1 MASGYASAM
10 EPSLAAEKA
19 FDGRAFARTLGSDAG
34 VYRMFDAEA
43 HLLYVGKAKNLR
55 RRVESYFSRPQLDS
69 RLASMVRQVARIEV
83 IVTRTEVDAL
93 LLENRLIKTLK
104 PRYNIELKD
113 DKSYPYLFL
122 PEGEAFPRLQFYRGA
137 RDRKGRYFGPFVSA
151 WAVRE
156 TLSALHR
163 LFQLRSCEDAVFRSR
178 TRPCLEHQLKRCSA
192 PCVGLIREDVYADQ
206 VRLATLFLEG
216 RSNLVCEALIVQ
228 MDAAAQALDF
238 ERAAELRDRLAALQR
253 VQAKQSVEAGSGD
266 LDVVSV
272 LVEGGIAAI
281 HQMSLR
287 GGMNRGGHTLLPR
300 LPTPMEAAVLLESFL
315 VQHYADHALPPEILL
330 HPAPVD
336 VQLLAEALSAL
347 AAERGQPAPR
357 LVSAPRADRARWL
370 EMSLNSAR
378 AMLAAELLSQRTLA
392 SRYVALNGLLG
403 PHGLPERVERIECFD
418 ISHTMGEAT
427 VASCVVFGPEG
438 PLKHEYRRYN
448 IEGVTGGDDYAA
460 MEQALRRRFLKV
472 RDGDSKAPD
481 LLLIDG
487 GRGQLTRA
495 FAVLDELG
503 VPVPLTV
510 GVAKGEARK
519 AGAETL
525 LVGRAMIEITPGG
538 ESLASHLIQQ
548 VRDEAHRFAITG
560 HRARRA
566 KARNTSPLEDIEG
579 IGPKRRQALLKQ
591 FGGLRGLKRASVD
604 DLLRVP
610 GISAE
615 LATRIVAA
623 LKSG

>member
-1 MASGYASAM
+1 MQ
-10 EPSLAAEKA
+10 PSSSPPEST
-19 FDGRAFARTLGSDAG
+19 FDGRAFARTLSSEAG
-34 VYRMFDAEA
+34 VYRMFDAA
-43 HLLYVGKAKNLR
+43 GRLLYVGKAKSLR
-55 RRVESYFSRPQLDS
+55 RRVESYFSRPLLDP
-69 RLASMVRQVARIEV
+69 RLASMVRQIARIEV
-83 IVTRTEVDAL
+83 IVTRTEADAL

-104 PRYNIELKD
+104 PRYNIELRD

-122 PEGEAFPRLQFYRGA
+122 AEGEAFPRLQFYRGA

-156 TLSALHR
+156 TLSTLHR
-163 LFQLRSCEDAVFRSR
+163 LFQLRSCEDSVFRSR
-178 TRPCLEHQLKRCSA
+178 TRPCLEHQMKRCSA
-192 PCVGLIREDVYADQ
+192 PCVGLVREDVYADQ

-216 RSNLVCEALIVQ
+216 RSNLVSEALIAQ
-228 MDAAAQALDF
+228 MDAAVQALEF

-272 LVEGGIAAI
+272 LIEGGIGAI

-287 GGMNRGGHTLLPR
+287 AGMNRGGHTLLPR
-300 LPTPMEAAVLLESFL
+300 LPTAMDAAVLLESFL
-315 VQHYADHALPPEILL
+315 VQHYADHPLPPEILV
-330 HPAPVD
+330 HPAPAD
-336 VQLLAEALSAL
+336 PALLAEALGAL
-347 AAERGQPAPR
+347 AAERGQIAPR
-357 LVSAPRADRARWL
+357 LSSAPRADRARWL

-378 AMLAAELLSQRTLA
+378 AMLAAELLSQSTLA
-392 SRYVALNGLLG
+392 SRYAALSALLG
-403 PHGLPERVERIECFD
+403 PHGLPVPVERIECFD

-427 VASCVVFGPEG
+427 VAAGVVFGPEG
-438 PLKHEYRRYN
+438 PLKSEYRRYN

-460 MEQALRRRFLKV
+460 MEQALRRRFRRV
-472 RDGDSKAPD
+472 REGESRAPD

-487 GRGQLTRA
+487 GRGQLARA
-495 FAVLDELG
+495 FAVLDDLG
-503 VPVPLTV
+503 VAVALTV
-510 GVAKGEARK
+510 GVVKGEARK

-525 LVGRAMIEITPGG
+525 LVGREMLELVPGG

-566 KARNTSPLEDIEG
+566 KARAASPLEDIDG
-579 IGPKRRQALLKQ
+579 VGPKRRQALLKQ
-591 FGGLRGLKRASVD
+591 FGGLRGLKRAGVE

-615 LATRIVAA
+615 LAARIVAA
-623 LKSG
+623 LKPA